1 MEHLADPLTSEF
13 EDQWHFS
20 HIVRSRGLLFMS
32 GVTGTRPD
40 GGVNADPTA
49 QFRQLFQHLRQ
60 YLLAA
65 GAGFDSIVEITT
77 YHVNLREHLDAFTA
91 VKDAYLVKP
100 YPAWSA
106 IGVSEL
112 ITSGALVE
120 LRAIAEHPEI
130 ADQPSLRP
138 RT

>member
-1 MEHLADPLTSEF
+1 MP
-13 EDQWHFS
+13 
-20 HIVRSRGLLFMS
+20 IR
-32 GVTGTRPD
+32 RP
-40 GGVNADPTA
+40 
-49 QFRQLFQHLRQ
+49 QFRKLFQHLRQ

-65 GAGFDSIVEITT
+65 GASFDSIVEITT

-106 IGVSEL
+106 IGG
-112 ITSGALVE
+112 IGTHHQRALVE

-130 ADQPSLRP
+130 ADQPSLRA